1 MQGFPGSVS
10 VNATYTLTKDDQLQ
24 LVMEAT
30 ADKTTPI
37 NLAQHSYFNL
47 NGEASGL
54 NVLNHDLYINGYA
67 VCSQLLF
74 DTLLPARKP
83 QHCTLP
89 CKCRGIP
96 GMLLRAVSKQ
106 CLQAFGLLR

>member
-54 NVLNHDLYINGYA
+54 NVLNHDLYINGC
-67 VCSQLLF
+67 VVQSQPLF
-74 DTLLPARKP
+74 CILLPSRVPSTASCP
-83 QHCTLP
+83 ASAHASLAC
-89 CKCRGIP
+89 CWASCP
-96 GMLLRAVSKQ
+96 GNLR
-106 CLQAFGLLR
+106 